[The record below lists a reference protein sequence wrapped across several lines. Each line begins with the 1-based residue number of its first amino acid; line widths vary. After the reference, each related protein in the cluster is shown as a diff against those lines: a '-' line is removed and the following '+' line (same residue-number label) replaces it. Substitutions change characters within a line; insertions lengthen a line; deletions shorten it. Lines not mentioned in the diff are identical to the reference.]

1 MYASAG
7 QGSPHLIDGHTTYR
21 LRLGLPAEA
30 RNVYAIF
37 GEASSRPYVP
47 AAWFSDLSQGATS
60 PPSEKIY
67 SMAVRACRTVSLF
80 RVGFLFNVVIW
91 SLCCFA
97 DTMCR
102 ALSKHSI
109 HPSCRWVRTQSLA
122 STKDRLARPFSAGPK
137 HNHCRLD
144 HHQAQP
150 MIFRFFGWTR
160 MGELILLVWPRV
172 YMLMW
177 VGSVQAQ

>member
-1 MYASAG
+1 MYASAE

-37 GEASSRPYVP
+37 GDARSRPYVP

-67 SMAVRACRTVSLF
+67 SMVVRAAPYHCFVWAFFFHIL
-80 RVGFLFNVVIW
+80 IW
-91 SLCCFA
+91 SLCGFA
-97 DTMCR
+97 DIMHR
-102 ALSKHSI
+102 ALSKHGI

-122 STKDRLARPFSAGPK
+122 STKDRLARPCTAGPK
-137 HNHCRLD
+137 RNHCRLD
-144 HHQAQP
+144 HHQAQQ
-150 MIFRFFGWTR
+150 MIFRCFGWTR
-160 MGELILLVWPRV
+160 MGELVLLVRPRV
-172 YMLMW
+172 YMLTR
-177 VGSVQAQ
+177 VDSVQAQ